1 MTPQTVAFYTLG
13 CKLNFSETSALG
25 RQFEERGVR
34 RVEFEQGADLYVVNT
49 CSVTDHA
56 DRKCRKVVQQ
66 ALKYNPRA
74 FVAIVGC
81 YAQLK
86 PQEIAS
92 IPGVGAV
99 LGAAEKFRLA
109 EILTELEV
117 ETPSFALEAGAAVLP
132 VAGRVFASPISAATE
147 FHPAQSLG
155 ERTRTFLKVQDG
167 CDYSCSFCTIP
178 LARGASRSGSVAS
191 VVERVEKLAAQ
202 GVKEIVLTG
211 VNLGDFGVQ
220 GPDRQRVETFTQ
232 LVQALDEVAG
242 VQRFRI
248 SSCEPN
254 LLTDEIIQTVA
265 VSQRFM
271 PHFHLPLQ
279 SGSDKILGLMRRRY
293 RRALYAD
300 RVARIKEVMPHAG
313 IGVDV
318 IVGFPGET
326 EADFLETYHF
336 LNELPVSYLHV
347 FPYSERANTLAPT
360 LKGRVPE
367 RVRTERTTQLR
378 SLSEK
383 KKRFFYEQ
391 HAGFETNV
399 LFEDDVTDGRVE
411 GYTPNYIRVAAKYD
425 PLLVGEVRPLR
436 LTQVNALGLMEAEEV
451 GVLV

>member
-66 ALKYNPRA
+66 ALKYNPQA

-86 PQEIAS
+86 PQEIAE

-117 ETPSFALEAGAAVLP
+117 ETSPLAASAAARP
-132 VAGRVFASPISAATE
+132 AGRVFASPISEATE

-220 GPDRQRVETFTQ
+220 GPDRQRVETFTE
-232 LVQALDEVAG
+232 LVQTLDAATTI
-242 VQRFRI
+242 QRFRI

-265 VSQRFM
+265 ASQRFM

-293 RRALYAD
+293 RRALYAQ
-300 RVARIKEVMPHAG
+300 RVARIKDLMPHAC

-326 EADFLETYHF
+326 DADFLDTYNF
-336 LNELPVSYLHV
+336 LNELPISYLHV
-347 FPYSERANTLAPT
+347 FPYSERPDTLAPT
-360 LKGRVPE
+360 LPGRVQD
-367 RVRTERTTQLR
+367 RVRHERTTQLR

-383 KKRFFYEQ
+383 KKRHFYEQ
-391 HAGFETNV
+391 HLGLETDV
-399 LFEDDVTDGRVE
+399 LFEDDVTDGHME
-411 GYTPNYIRVAAKYD
+411 GFTPNYIRVAAKYD
-425 PLLVGEVRPLR
+425 PLLVGEMKTLR
-436 LTQVNALGLMEAEEV
+436 LSNINASSGLMEAEEV
-451 GVLV
+451 GILV

>member
-66 ALKYNPRA
+66 ALKYNPQA

-86 PQEIAS
+86 PQEIAG

-117 ETPSFALEAGAAVLP
+117 ESSALPLAAGATP
-132 VAGRVFASPISAATE
+132 PAGRVFASPISEATE

-211 VNLGDFGVQ
+211 VNLGDFGLQ

-232 LVQALDEVAG
+232 LVQALDEVEG
-242 VQRFRI
+242 MQRFRI

-265 VSQRFM
+265 ASQRFM

-300 RVARIKEVMPHAG
+300 RVARIKDLMPHAG

-326 EADFLETYHF
+326 EADFLETYNF

-347 FPYSERANTLAPT
+347 FPYSERANTLAPS
-360 LKGRVPE
+360 LAGRIPE

-436 LTQVNALGLMEAEEV
+436 LTQVNTLGLMEAEEV
-451 GVLV
+451 GILI

>member
-1 MTPQTVAFYTLG
+1 MTPRTVAFYTLG
-13 CKLNFSETSALG
+13 CKLNFSESSALG
-25 RQFEERGVR
+25 QQFEARGVR
-34 RVEFEQGADLYVVNT
+34 RVEFEQGADVYVVNT

-56 DRKCRKVVQQ
+56 DRKCRRVVQQ
-66 ALKYNPRA
+66 ALRHNPAA

-86 PQEIAS
+86 PQEIS
-92 IPGVGAV
+92 NIPGVGAV

-109 EILTELEV
+109 EIISELELPAPGV
-117 ETPSFALEAGAAVLP
+117 VGAAP
-132 VAGRVFASPISAATE
+132 QPGRVFASPISAAHE

-191 VVERVEKLAAQ
+191 VVARVQALAAQ
-202 GVKEIVLTG
+202 GVREIVLTG
-211 VNLGDFGVQ
+211 VNLGDFGLQ
-220 GPDRQRVETFTQ
+220 GPGRERMENFTQ
-232 LVQALDEVAG
+232 LVRALDEVQG
-242 VQRFRI
+242 IGRFRI

-254 LLTDEIIQTVA
+254 LLTDEVIETVA
-265 VSQRFM
+265 ASRRFM

-279 SGSDKILGLMRRRY
+279 SGSDKILGFMRRRY
-293 RRALYAD
+293 RRALYAE
-300 RVARIKEVMPHAG
+300 RVARIKELLPHAS

-326 EADFLETYHF
+326 EADFRETYQF

-347 FPYSERANTLAPT
+347 FPYSERPNTLAPT
-360 LKGRVPE
+360 LPGRVPE
-367 RVRTERTTQLR
+367 RLRTERTTQLR

-383 KKRFFYEQ
+383 KKRYFYEQ
-391 HAGFETNV
+391 HVGLETEV

-436 LTQVNALGLMEAEEV
+436 LVGVNQLGLMEAETTDEH
-451 GVLV
+451 GF

>member
-1 MTPQTVAFYTLG
+1 MTPQSVAFYTLG

-34 RVEFEQGADLYVVNT
+34 RVEFEQGADVYVVNT

-66 ALKYNPRA
+66 ALKYNPHA

-86 PQEIAS
+86 PQEIAT

-109 EILTELEV
+109 EILSELEL
-117 ETPSFALEAGAAVLP
+117 PAPAEAGA
-132 VAGRVFASPISAATE
+132 VAAPGQVFASPISEATE

-211 VNLGDFGVQ
+211 VNLGDFGLQ
-220 GPDRQRVETFTQ
+220 GPERQRKEDFTQ
-232 LVQALDEVAG
+232 LVQALDKTEG
-242 VQRFRI
+242 IQRFRI

-254 LLTDEIIQTVA
+254 LLTDDIIQTVA
-265 VSQRFM
+265 ASRRFM

-300 RVARIKEVMPHAG
+300 RVARIKELMPHAG

-336 LNELPVSYLHV
+336 LNELPISYLHV
-347 FPYSERANTLAPT
+347 FPYSERANTLAPS

-367 RVRTERTTQLR
+367 RVRGERTTQLR

-451 GVLV
+451 GILI

>member
-66 ALKYNPRA
+66 ALKHNPQA

-86 PQEIAS
+86 PQEIAN

-117 ETPSFALEAGAAVLP
+117 DAEAP
-132 VAGRVFASPISAATE
+132 TAGRVFASPISEATE

-211 VNLGDFGVQ
+211 VNLGDFGIQ
-220 GPDRQRVETFTQ
+220 GPERERVENFTQ
-232 LVQALDEVAG
+232 LVQALDEVTG
-242 VQRFRI
+242 IRRFRI

-254 LLTDEIIQTVA
+254 LLTDEVIQTVA
-265 VSQRFM
+265 ASGRFM

-300 RVARIKEVMPHAG
+300 RVARIKELMPHAG

-391 HAGFETNV
+391 HAGFETDV
-399 LFEDDVTDGRVE
+399 LFEDDITDGRVE

-451 GVLV
+451 GILV

>member
-1 MTPQTVAFYTLG
+1 MTPQSVAFYTLG

-34 RVEFEQGADLYVVNT
+34 RVEFEQGADIYVVNT

-109 EILTELEV
+109 EILTELE
-117 ETPSFALEAGAAVLP
+117 LP
-132 VAGRVFASPISAATE
+132 VPTEVGAVAAPGRVFASPISEATE

-211 VNLGDFGVQ
+211 VNLGDFGLQ
-220 GPDRQRVETFTQ
+220 GPERQRKEDFTQ
-232 LVQALDEVAG
+232 LVQALDDVDG
-242 VQRFRI
+242 IQRFRI

-265 VSQRFM
+265 ASRRFM

-300 RVARIKEVMPHAG
+300 RVARIKELMPHAG

-347 FPYSERANTLAPT
+347 FPYSERANTLAPS

-367 RVRTERTTQLR
+367 RVRGERTTQLR

-436 LTQVNALGLMEAEEV
+436 LTQVGALGLMEAEEV
-451 GVLV
+451 GILI

>member
-1 MTPQTVAFYTLG
+1 M
-13 CKLNFSETSALG
+13 
-25 RQFEERGVR
+25 
-34 RVEFEQGADLYVVNT
+34 
-49 CSVTDHA
+49 
-56 DRKCRKVVQQ
+56 
-66 ALKYNPRA
+66 
-74 FVAIVGC
+74 
-81 YAQLK
+81 
-86 PQEIAS
+86 
-92 IPGVGAV
+92 GAV

-109 EILTELEV
+109 EILTKLEV
-117 ETPSFALEAGAAVLP
+117 ETPAAGAAP
-132 VAGRVFASPISAATE
+132 AAGRVFASPISEATE

-211 VNLGDFGVQ
+211 VNLGDFGIQ
-220 GPDRQRVETFTQ
+220 GPDRQRVENFTQ
-232 LVQALDEVAG
+232 LVQALDEVESIR
-242 VQRFRI
+242 RFRI

-265 VSQRFM
+265 ASQRFM

-293 RRALYAD
+293 RRSLYAD
-300 RVARIKEVMPHAG
+300 RVARIKELMPHAG

-336 LNELPVSYLHV
+336 LNELPISYLHV

-360 LKGRVPE
+360 LPGRVPE

-399 LFEDDVTDGRVE
+399 LFEDDITDGRVE

-451 GVLV
+451 GILV

>member
-66 ALKYNPRA
+66 ALKYNPQA

-86 PQEIAS
+86 PQEIAG

-117 ETPSFALEAGAAVLP
+117 ESSALPLAAGATP
-132 VAGRVFASPISAATE
+132 PAGRVFASPISEATE

-191 VVERVEKLAAQ
+191 VVERVEKLVAQ

-211 VNLGDFGVQ
+211 VNLGDFGLQ

-232 LVQALDEVAG
+232 LVQALDEVEG
-242 VQRFRI
+242 MQRFRI

-265 VSQRFM
+265 ASRRFM

-300 RVARIKEVMPHAG
+300 RVARIKELMPHAG

-347 FPYSERANTLAPT
+347 FPYSERANTLAPS
-360 LKGRVPE
+360 LAGRIPE

-436 LTQVNALGLMEAEEV
+436 LTQVNTLGLMEAEEV
-451 GVLV
+451 GILI

>member
-66 ALKYNPRA
+66 ALKYNPQA

-86 PQEIAS
+86 PQEIAG

-117 ETPSFALEAGAAVLP
+117 ESSALPLAAGTTPP
-132 VAGRVFASPISAATE
+132 AGRVFASPISEATE

-178 LARGASRSGSVAS
+178 LARGASRSGSVVS
-191 VVERVEKLAAQ
+191 VVERVEKLVAQ

-211 VNLGDFGVQ
+211 VNLGDFGLQ

-232 LVQALDEVAG
+232 LVQALDEVEG
-242 VQRFRI
+242 MQRFRI

-265 VSQRFM
+265 ASRRFM

-300 RVARIKEVMPHAG
+300 RVARIKELMPHAG

-347 FPYSERANTLAPT
+347 FPYSERANTLAPS
-360 LKGRVPE
+360 LAGRIPE

-436 LTQVNALGLMEAEEV
+436 LTQVNTLGLMEAEEV
-451 GVLV
+451 GILI

>member
-66 ALKYNPRA
+66 ALKHNPQA

-86 PQEIAS
+86 PQEIAN

-117 ETPSFALEAGAAVLP
+117 DAEAP
-132 VAGRVFASPISAATE
+132 TAGRVFASPISEATE

-178 LARGASRSGSVAS
+178 LARGASRSGSVVS

-211 VNLGDFGVQ
+211 VNLGDFGIQ
-220 GPDRQRVETFTQ
+220 GPERERVENFTQ
-232 LVQALDEVAG
+232 LVQALDEVTG
-242 VQRFRI
+242 IRRFRI

-254 LLTDEIIQTVA
+254 LLTDEVIQTVA
-265 VSQRFM
+265 ASGRFM

-300 RVARIKEVMPHAG
+300 RVARIKELMPHAG

-391 HAGFETNV
+391 HAGFETDV
-399 LFEDDVTDGRVE
+399 LFEDDITDGRVE

-451 GVLV
+451 GILV

>member
-1 MTPQTVAFYTLG
+1 MTPQSVAFYTLG

-34 RVEFEQGADLYVVNT
+34 RVEFEQGADVYVVNT

-66 ALKYNPRA
+66 ALKYNPHA

-86 PQEIAS
+86 PQEIAT

-109 EILTELEV
+109 EILSELEL
-117 ETPSFALEAGAAVLP
+117 PAPAEAGA
-132 VAGRVFASPISAATE
+132 VAAPGRVFTSPISEATE

-211 VNLGDFGVQ
+211 VNLGDFGIQ
-220 GPDRQRVETFTQ
+220 GPERQRLEDFTQ
-232 LVQALDEVAG
+232 LVQALDG
-242 VQRFRI
+242 VEGIQRFRI

-254 LLTDEIIQTVA
+254 LLTDDIIQTVA
-265 VSQRFM
+265 ASRRFM

-300 RVARIKEVMPHAG
+300 RVARIKELMPHAG

-336 LNELPVSYLHV
+336 LNELPISYLHV
-347 FPYSERANTLAPT
+347 FPYSERANTLAPS

-367 RVRTERTTQLR
+367 RVRGERTTQLR

-451 GVLV
+451 GILI

>member
-66 ALKYNPRA
+66 ALKYNPQA

-86 PQEIAS
+86 PQEIAG

-117 ETPSFALEAGAAVLP
+117 ESSALPLAAGTTPP
-132 VAGRVFASPISAATE
+132 AGRVFASPISEATE

-191 VVERVEKLAAQ
+191 VVERVEKLVAQ

-211 VNLGDFGVQ
+211 VNLGDFGLQ

-232 LVQALDEVAG
+232 LVQALDEVEG
-242 VQRFRI
+242 MQRFRI

-265 VSQRFM
+265 ASRRFM

-300 RVARIKEVMPHAG
+300 RVARIKELMPHAG

-318 IVGFPGET
+318 IVGFPSET

-347 FPYSERANTLAPT
+347 FPYSERANTLAPS
-360 LKGRVPE
+360 LAGRIPE

-436 LTQVNALGLMEAEEV
+436 LTQVNTLGLMEAEEV
-451 GVLV
+451 GILI